1 MVKTYRKG
9 EEGFALTLTLLVSV
23 LLIMLGLSA
32 AMVSTTEIRIAAN
45 HRSGVQAFYIA
56 EAGIEKGTAD
66 LGSLL
71 SAGIIPTVGQLAQL
85 SQNPPQ
91 FDNFIFTNYSI
102 ARDGEAIMQSITAG
116 PYAGLVALIQPYMI
130 QSEVRGP
137 SGTQKEVEQTIEHQL
152 IPIFQF
158 GVFYDEDLEIIP
170 GPSMTFEGRVHTNS
184 DLYTATWATLT
195 YNSKTTSAGHIYH
208 RRKDSSEFP
217 NGTVRFRDADGEY
230 EEMTFDSTDPDWLE
244 QSIETWGGQV
254 EDQAHGI
261 EALTLPIPYDVEFS
275 DLVKRGEPS
284 DPEELRDLMYYWKAD
299 LKIIDGVA
307 TDRDGNPVTLEPGI
321 VTTAT
326 FYNFREAKWLTAAQ
340 IDMDLLQDYAR
351 DPENGIFYISMS
363 ETSPG
368 AKDVV
373 VRLVNGSSLPVQG
386 LSVATD
392 NPLYVW
398 GDYNTNVKKPAS
410 LVCDAINILSNNWS
424 DANSDQSISNRI
436 ATNTTVKSAIMT
448 GTTGTTWGHYNGGL
462 ENLPRFLEYWSGRT
476 FTYLGSLVCVWESQ
490 WATGQW
496 YYGGNYYTAPNRAWS
511 FDTDFLN
518 PDKLPPGS
526 PFVHNVQRLSWYGV

>member
-1 MVKTYRKG
+1 MMTMYRKA

-23 LLIMLGLSA
+23 LLVMLGLSA

-71 SAGIIPTVGQLAQL
+71 SAGVIPTVAQLEVL

-91 FDNFIFTNYSI
+91 FDDFTFTMYSI
-102 ARDGEAIMQSITAG
+102 ARDGVASMKSITAG
-116 PYAGLVALIQPYMI
+116 PYAGLVALIQPYLI
-130 QSEVRGP
+130 ESEVRGP
-137 SGTQKEVEQTIEHQL
+137 SGAQKKVEQTIEHQL

-158 GVFYDEDLEIIP
+158 GVFYDRDLEILP

-184 DLYTATWATLT
+184 DLYLATWATLT
-195 YNSKTTSAGHIYH
+195 FNSKTTSAGNIYH
-208 RRKDSSEFP
+208 KRKDSSEFP
-217 NGTVRFRDADGEY
+217 NGTVRFRDDEGEY

-244 QSIETWGGQV
+244 RSIETWGGQV

-261 EALTLPIPYDVEFS
+261 EPLTLPIPYEVEFI
-275 DLVKRGEPS
+275 DLIRRGELD
-284 DPEELRDLMYYWKAD
+284 DPQELRDLMYYWKAD
-299 LKIIDGVA
+299 LRIIDGVA
-307 TDRDGNPVTLEPGI
+307 TDNEGNPVTLEPGI
-321 VTTAT
+321 ITTAT
-326 FYNFREAKWLTAAQ
+326 FYNFREAKWVTAAQ
-340 IDMDLLQDYAR
+340 IDIDLLQDYDREPA
-351 DPENGIFYISMS
+351 NGILYISMS

-368 AKDVV
+368 AKDAVI
-373 VRLVNGSSLPVQG
+373 RLVNGSRLPDQG
-386 LSVATD
+386 LTVATD

-398 GDYNTNVKKPAS
+398 GDYNTIQKQPAS
-410 LVCDAINILSNNWS
+410 LVCDAINILSNNWN

-436 ATNTTVKSAIMT
+436 ATNTRVNGAIMT
-448 GTTGTTWGHYNGGL
+448 GNTETTWGHYNGGL

-511 FDTDFLN
+511 FDTDFLD
-518 PDKLPPGS
+518 PDNLPPGS
-526 PFVHNVQRLSWYGV
+526 PFVFNVQRLSWYGV